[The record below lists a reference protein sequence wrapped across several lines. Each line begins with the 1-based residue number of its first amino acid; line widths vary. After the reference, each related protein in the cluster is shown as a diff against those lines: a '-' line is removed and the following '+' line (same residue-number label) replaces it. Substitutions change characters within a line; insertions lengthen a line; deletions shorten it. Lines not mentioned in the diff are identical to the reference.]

1 MILKKGGGG
10 LNYICLKL
18 SIFIFECN
26 IILVV
31 YLYIMMKKDF
41 FIFNVLIYQENDIVL
56 GKIYVTKI
64 YCFDMNI

>member
-1 MILKKGGGG
+1 MILKKGGG
-10 LNYICLKL
+10 LNYNCLKF

-31 YLYIMMKKDF
+31 YFYIMMKKDF
-41 FIFNVLIYQENDIVL
+41 FIFNVLIYQKNDIVL
-56 GKIYVTKI
+56 GKIYVMKI

>member
-1 MILKKGGGG
+1 MILKKGGG

-18 SIFIFECN
+18 SIFIFERN

-41 FIFNVLIYQENDIVL
+41 FIFNVLIY
-56 GKIYVTKI
+56 
-64 YCFDMNI
+64 